1 MVAVVGQ
8 NRKLLVFKVEEIPT
22 MARGRG
28 VCLQKYKDCE
38 MTDIQIFNSEDGFEY
53 NRSGGVAVEKE
64 LITWLGHRAQVGKIV
79 PFGFPKTNT
88 FFKE

>member
-1 MVAVVGQ
+1 
-8 NRKLLVFKVEEIPT
+8 

-38 MTDIQIFNSEDGFEY
+38 MTDIQVFNSEEGFSY
-53 NRSGGVAVEKE
+53 NRSGGIAVEKE